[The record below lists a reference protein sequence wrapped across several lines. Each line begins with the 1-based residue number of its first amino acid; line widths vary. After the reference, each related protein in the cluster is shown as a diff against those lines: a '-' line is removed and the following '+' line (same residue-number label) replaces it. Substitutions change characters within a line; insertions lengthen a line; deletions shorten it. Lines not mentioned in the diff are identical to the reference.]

1 VITYRE
7 EATIE
12 RSADEVWAYAAD
24 ITRHP
29 EWMGVLDA
37 EVITGR
43 PTDVGAMGRQTVRIG
58 PRRYAAEFVVSAS
71 DPGRHIAWRVAGG
84 VPFTGEVRLE
94 LEPIG
99 STRTRAVYSGAVR
112 LTGFWRLLEPLMA
125 REVRAGGAAEL
136 QRLKGVL
143 EAATGAVAA
152 TA

>member
-1 VITYRE
+1 VITYRF
-7 EATIE
+7 EATIG

-37 EVITGR
+37 EVIRGR
-43 PTDVGAMGRQTVRIG
+43 PTDVGAMGRETLHFG
-58 PRRYAAEFVVSAS
+58 PGRFATEFVVSES
-71 DPGRHIAWRVAGG
+71 EPGRLIAWRVAGG
-84 VPFTGEVRLE
+84 PPFIGEGRLE

-99 STRTRAVYSGAVR
+99 STRTRAVYSGAFR
-112 LTGFWRLLEPLMA
+112 LKGLWRLLEPLIA
-125 REVRAGGAAEL
+125 REARASEAAEL

-152 TA
+152 TT